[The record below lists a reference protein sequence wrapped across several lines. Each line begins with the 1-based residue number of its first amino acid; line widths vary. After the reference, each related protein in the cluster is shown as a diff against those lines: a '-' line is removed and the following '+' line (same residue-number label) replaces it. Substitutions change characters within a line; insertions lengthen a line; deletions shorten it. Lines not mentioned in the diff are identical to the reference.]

1 MWSILSRNYFTVIW
15 ANKFK
20 SIWNICHNQRL
31 AVFSTYI
38 HLVVT
43 HWSVFNHPINLYG
56 LSTSFAAVDNY
67 PPEKKMTFM
76 RPQHTTWLPDVSA
89 LTYNGCTQTWWNH
102 TFIRAVHRLFT
113 VPRFPWDLRCWLVS
127 LTFCHIGFWTQ
138 VYWGEYKMPLGR
150 VVEGPSPLHYSTNP
164 TTHTHW
170 YFLLSLL
177 LLASRDQDGSPSN
190 STITT
195 YNLKAAHWWLPGH

>member
-1 MWSILSRNYFTVIW
+1 
-15 ANKFK
+15 
-20 SIWNICHNQRL
+20 
-31 AVFSTYI
+31 
-38 HLVVT
+38 
-43 HWSVFNHPINLYG
+43 
-56 LSTSFAAVDNY
+56 
-67 PPEKKMTFM
+67 MTFM

-150 VVEGPSPLHYSTNP
+150 VVEGPSPLHYSTTPPPILTGILYSPYFCSHQETKMAASQTQQSQP
-164 TTHTHW
+164 TISRLHTGGCQVTRGHFKKW
-170 YFLLSLL
+170 LKVITFGHKYWPAALS
-177 LLASRDQDGSPSN
+177 SKPC
-190 STITT
+190 
-195 YNLKAAHWWLPGH
+195 WWQI